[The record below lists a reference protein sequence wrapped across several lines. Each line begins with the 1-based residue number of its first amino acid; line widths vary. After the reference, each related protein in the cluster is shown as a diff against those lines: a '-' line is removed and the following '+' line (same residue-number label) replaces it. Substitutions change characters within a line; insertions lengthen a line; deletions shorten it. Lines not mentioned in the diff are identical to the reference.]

1 MTFPVAFTKVR
12 RIHRTSETASD
23 APPLSAILPAPL
35 AAEVQTLRRGPWLQL
50 IRPGPFERTRAT
62 LPIPGLPSAL
72 EGLRI
77 IHLTDLHFRPTWF
90 ADYDRLLDDL
100 RADSPDLVLITG
112 DFVEQRLLQRRA
124 VDNVARFCRGLTSR
138 LGTFAITG
146 NHDGD
151 FLAARIGG
159 WDLTLIENGRVLIED
174 ADGAA
179 IELIGLPG
187 VHRLDL
193 DWNFTDCQPAKPQRA
208 VRIVLS
214 HYPDHIRN
222 IAPLAA
228 DVMLAG
234 HTHGGQCC
242 MPGRV
247 PLIWHDDLPRRY
259 ASGVH
264 RWDGTWLVV
273 GRGLGFATLPW
284 RTFCPTEVMEIVL
297 KRQT

>member
-1 MTFPVAFTKVR
+1 LRAAAPVTFPATFTKVR
-12 RIHRTSETASD
+12 RIQQARETASHVQ
-23 APPLSAILPAPL
+23 PLTAHV
-35 AAEVQTLRRGPWLQL
+35 ETLRRGTWLQL

-62 LPIPGLPSAL
+62 LPIPDLPAPL
-72 EGLRI
+72 DGLRI

-90 ADYDRLLDDL
+90 PDYDRLLDDV
-100 RADSPDLVLITG
+100 RADPPDLVLITG

-124 VDNVARFCRGLTSR
+124 VENAARFCRGLTSR

-151 FLAARIGG
+151 FLAARVGH
-159 WDLTLIENGRVLIED
+159 WNLTLVENRRVTLED
-174 ADGAA
+174 ADGRS

-193 DWNFTDCQPAKPQRA
+193 DESFISLMPTKLDKA

-214 HYPDHIRN
+214 HYPDHVRH

-228 DVMLAG
+228 DLMLAG

-242 MPGRV
+242 MPGSV

-264 RWDGTWLVV
+264 RWDNTWLVV

-297 KRQT
+297 KRET

>member
-1 MTFPVAFTKVR
+1 VTFRTRFTKVR
-12 RIHRTSETASD
+12 RIHQGHQTVSESRPLTATV
-23 APPLSAILPAPL
+23 
-35 AAEVQTLRRGPWLQL
+35 ETLRRGPWLQL

-62 LPIPGLPSAL
+62 LPLRGLAPSL
-72 EGLRI
+72 DGLRI

-90 ADYDRLLDDL
+90 ADYDRLLADL
-100 RADSPDLVLITG
+100 RAHPPDLVLITG

-124 VDNVARFCRGLTSR
+124 VENAARFCRGLTSR

-151 FLAARIGG
+151 FLAPRVGS
-159 WDLTLIENGRVLIED
+159 WNLTLMENRRVVID
-174 ADGAA
+174 ALRGEG

-193 DWNFTDCQPAKPQRA
+193 DEAFVDRMTPKSDGA

-214 HYPDHIRN
+214 HYPDHVRN

-228 DVMLAG
+228 DVVLAG

-242 MPGRV
+242 LPGRV

-264 RWDGTWLVV
+264 RWKDTWLVV

-297 KRQT
+297 KRET